1 MSDVVEPANT
11 EAPKRSAIELIKE
24 GSHYLRGTIP
34 EELAKETTHF
44 EEADHQLLKFHGTY
58 QQDDRDVRKER
69 VKAGQEPKYFFM
81 VRLRIPGGALTAD
94 QYLAVDRLASEYA
107 NQTLRITTRQ
117 GFQLH
122 DVLKRNLRDTIR
134 GVNEALL
141 STLAACGDNVRN
153 VMACPA
159 PSTDRRHTIVQEF
172 ARRIAIHLAPRTKTY
187 HEIWV
192 NGKQIPTTPE
202 RPRPTSPMSN
212 VDPIEPIY
220 GKVYMPRKF
229 KISIAHED
237 DNCVDAFAQD
247 IAVIALRD
255 GEDLAG
261 FDVAVGGGFG
271 MNHGDPKT
279 FPRLA
284 TPLGFVQPE
293 QLVDV
298 CEKIVTIQRD
308 YGDRANRKHAR
319 MKYLVEERGIPWFK
333 AELERRLG
341 YGIGPYRDIAA
352 LGIDLHL
359 GWREQGDGRLSLGIS
374 VENGRIQD
382 TPELRMKSG
391 LRTLLE
397 RCRPDVR
404 LTPMQDILLINL
416 QPSQRPEIES
426 LLREYGIPMPEELT
440 AIQRNSMACPAL
452 PTCGL
457 AITEAERALP
467 KLIDQ
472 IEAEARRLGL
482 EHERFSIRMA
492 GCPNGCPRPYVAEL
506 GFVGRTPGTYNIY
519 VGGKFEGTRLNQ
531 VLQERVPYTEL
542 MHWVRPL
549 LLSFKEQRL
558 AGESFGDFC
567 HRKGAEALRQFIQA
581 FQSSGN
587 WST

>member
-1 MSDVVEPANT
+1 MTDAAEQPKP
-11 EAPKRSAIELIKE
+11 EAPRRSSVELIKE
-24 GSHYLRGTIP
+24 ESRYLRGTIAD
-34 EELAKETTHF
+34 ELAKETTHF
-44 EEADHQLLKFHGTY
+44 QEADHQLLKFHGSY

-69 VKAGQEPKYFFM
+69 VKANQEPKYFFM
-81 VRLRIPGGALTAD
+81 VRLRIPGGALTAQ
-94 QYLAVDRLASEYA
+94 QYLAVDRLAAEYA
-107 NQTLRITTRQ
+107 NHTLRITTRQ

-122 DVLKRNLRDTIR
+122 GVLKRNLQETIR
-134 GVNEALL
+134 GVNEVLL

-159 PSTDRRHTIVQEF
+159 PSMDRRHVLVQEL
-172 ARRIAIHLAPRTKTY
+172 ATRIAMHLAPRTTAY

-192 NGKQIPTTPE
+192 NGKQVPTTPE
-202 RPRPTSPMSN
+202 RPRPTSPTSN
-212 VDPIEPIY
+212 VDPVEPIY

-247 IAVIALRD
+247 IAILAFK
-255 GEDLAG
+255 GAQDLAG

-284 TPLGFVQPE
+284 TPLGFVPPE

-319 MKYLVEERGIPWFK
+319 MKYLVEERGIPWFRQ
-333 AELERRLG
+333 ELERRLG
-341 YGIGPYRDIAA
+341 YNIGPYRDIDKLAV
-352 LGIDLHL
+352 DDHL
-359 GWREQGDGRLSLGIS
+359 GWREQGDGRVSLGIS

-382 TPELRMKSG
+382 TPALRMKSG
-391 LRTLLE
+391 LRAVIE
-397 RCRPDVR
+397 RFQPDVR
-404 LTPMQDILLINL
+404 LTPLQDILLINL
-416 QPSQRPEIES
+416 QPSQKIDVEAM
-426 LLREYGIPMPEELT
+426 LRGHGILMPEQLT

-467 KLIDQ
+467 ALIDQ

-482 EHERFSIRMA
+482 EQERFSIRMT
-492 GCPNGCPRPYVAEL
+492 GCPNGCARPNVAEL

-519 VGGKFEGTRLNQ
+519 IGGRFDGTRLNQ
-531 VLQERVPYTEL
+531 VLQERVPYPEL
-542 MHWVRPL
+542 MQWVRPL
-549 LLSFKEQRL
+549 LVCFKEQRQPS
-558 AGESFGDFC
+558 EPFGDFC
-567 HRKGAEALRQFIQA
+567 HRKGVAALQAFIQA
-581 FQSSGN
+581 NRSAN
-587 WST
+587 TT